1 MDEPLIL
8 KTCFEKRIIES
19 NSFFVVRSKLKRQ
32 KSKSEM
38 DLLIQYWDK
47 KRQGGESKI
56 WDAKF
61 IGHATARDIKI
72 L

>member
-1 MDEPLIL
+1 
-8 KTCFEKRIIES
+8 
-19 NSFFVVRSKLKRQ
+19 
-32 KSKSEM
+32 M
-38 DLLIQYWDK
+38 DLLVQYWDK

-72 L
+72 LWKQEQKYTTLY